1 LTKGVNLLICFLRYS
16 CSVVLLAALLAC
28 LLLSTGYSAGEQ
40 GTSPE
45 ERQVGELISHYFK
58 SWSKPDMQAYESC
71 FHPQASIYFI
81 DPSGKPHY
89 SPLNKFIAG
98 EKKSH
103 RSPTEPPIEKPTQ
116 SSVEVQGRI
125 AHATVRWELIKGRTS
140 VTGTD
145 YFTFLK
151 TDPGWRILTLVYE
164 SDKK

>member
-1 LTKGVNLLICFLRYS
+1 MKRIVNLLIFFLRYS

-28 LLLSTGYSAGEQ
+28 LLLSTGYSAGKQ

-89 SPLNKFIAG
+89 SPLDKFIAG
-98 EKKSH
+98 QKKAH
-103 RSPTEPPIEKPTQ
+103 RSAKEPMIEKPTQ
-116 SSVEVQGRI
+116 SSIEVQGRI
-125 AHATVRWELIKGRTS
+125 AHATVRWELNKGRTS

-145 YFTFLK
+145 YFTFIK
-151 TDPGWRILTLVYE
+151 TNPGWRILILVFE
-164 SDKK
+164 SEKK